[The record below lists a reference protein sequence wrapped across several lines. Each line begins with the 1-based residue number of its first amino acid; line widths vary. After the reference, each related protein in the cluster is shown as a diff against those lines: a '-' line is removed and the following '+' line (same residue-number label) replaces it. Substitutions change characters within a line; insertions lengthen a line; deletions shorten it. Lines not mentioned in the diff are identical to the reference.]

1 MTPTPSQ
8 VQTDA
13 ANVIDLENSPEEDIP
28 VKTSPPTE
36 THVTSTQ
43 NSNSKTAN
51 NDTTNPTQSI
61 VEAYRATYRHALNPI
76 PEIELTQP
84 NFSQPMS
91 TEEEPSAEAVG
102 SGTRP
107 EKLPLKRRATQP
119 HAPAIMD
126 PMQGA
131 SAGIARRM
139 SEVIKQIPTPGFKP
153 PRKK

>member
-1 MTPTPSQ
+1 
-8 VQTDA
+8 
-13 ANVIDLENSPEEDIP
+13 
-28 VKTSPPTE
+28 
-36 THVTSTQ
+36 
-43 NSNSKTAN
+43 
-51 NDTTNPTQSI
+51 
-61 VEAYRATYRHALNPI
+61 
-76 PEIELTQP
+76 
-84 NFSQPMS
+84 MS

-119 HAPAIMD
+119 QAPAIMD

-131 SAGIARRM
+131 SAGTARRM